1 MDMGIEAAGGDD
13 LALAGNRLGARAD
26 DDVDAGLDVRVAG
39 LADGMDAAVL
49 EPDIGL
55 DDAPVI
61 EDQGVGDTGIDGALG
76 IGHQIAQASFRERV
90 WPYVW
95 IAVGAGPLKK
105 KN

>member
-61 EDQGVGDTGIDGALG
+61 EDQGVGDHGIDGALG
-76 IGHQIAQASFRERV
+76 IGHLALAH
-90 WPYVW
+90 
-95 IAVGAGPLKK
+95 AVARSEEHTSELQSLMRISYAVF
-105 KN
+105 